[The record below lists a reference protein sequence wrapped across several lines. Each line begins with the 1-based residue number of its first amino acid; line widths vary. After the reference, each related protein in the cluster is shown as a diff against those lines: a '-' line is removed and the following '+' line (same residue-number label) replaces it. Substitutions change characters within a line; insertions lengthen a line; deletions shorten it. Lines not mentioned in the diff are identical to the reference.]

1 MANLNNKTKVFN
13 GLGTIAFN
21 VIETGATNV
30 KGKIALPNLIEGAP
44 ANSSIVV
51 TCNLNGG
58 SAFYTGAAGAE
69 GFATGCYASAGDI
82 INVILTSAAAQDN
95 QLVGVKSTVSFY

>member
-1 MANLNNKTKVFN
+1 MANLNNKTITFN
-13 GLGTIAFN
+13 GLGTCSFN
-21 VIETGATNV
+21 VLDTGATNV
-30 KGKIALPNLIEGAP
+30 KGKIALPNIIEGAP

-58 SAFYTGAAGAE
+58 ATFYTGVAGAE
-69 GFATGCYASAGDI
+69 GFATGCYATAGDI

-95 QLVGVKSTVSFY
+95 QPLGVKSTISFY